1 MSNIFSNEKLF
12 GLLLSGG
19 KSQRMGKDKAGL
31 CYEGRPQLVRA
42 MEFLSEFTDQ
52 QFLSLRKDQQ
62 SDPLRQNYA
71 PIFDLEEVQGPNSGL
86 LAAHRAHPEVA
97 WLVLAC
103 DLPFADSKALAPL
116 VKARAEWQGEVSEKP
131 VVFSWKSPF
140 NGKAEPLC
148 AIWEPA
154 ALKSLEKAVQEGA
167 HCPRQAF
174 KGLTEFLL
182 TPEGKTG
189 EGVEMPAEGLKA
201 LYEALKAKYH
211 FPMPS
216 SDIRAAVNDE
226 FVAWD
231 YQVQEN
237 DTIVFI
243 PPVTG
248 G

>member
-19 KSQRMGKDKAGL
+19 KSQRMGKDKAAL

-42 MEFLSEFTDQ
+42 MTFLSEFTDQ

-62 SDPLRQNYA
+62 SDPLRQAYK
-71 PIFDLEEVQGPNSGL
+71 PIFDIEGVNGPNSGL
-86 LAAHRAHPEVA
+86 LAAHRAYPEVA

-103 DLPFADSKALAPL
+103 DLPFADANALAPL
-116 VKARAEWQGEVSEKP
+116 VKARAEWQGEIADKP

-154 ALKSLEKAVQEGA
+154 ALKSLEKVVQEGA

-182 TPEGKTG
+182 TPEGSILENVNTPDEWQKIQEG
-189 EGVEMPAEGLKA
+189 EA
-201 LYEALKAKYH
+201 
-211 FPMPS
+211 
-216 SDIRAAVNDE
+216 
-226 FVAWD
+226 
-231 YQVQEN
+231 
-237 DTIVFI
+237 
-243 PPVTG
+243 
-248 G
+248 